1 MVKKRKKRTPK
12 KSPTKG
18 AASLGLDSAATEPED
33 GTPALG
39 DAAEEDDPFA
49 PSADDAD
56 HDEGRGQ
63 QSAAD
68 GERQDAEDEADGASD
83 QAAEDSDEAAPRDG
97 DSAALAAGAPD
108 AAAETEGEQPDGA
121 PVATQLGAARYVI
134 FGVFASWIIGSY
146 VASKTLQ
153 GVWSWLSRKEWF
165 GRTLPS
171 FAALPHEGELVSRSS
186 ISLLVGAIVAAV
198 VVFVYYRKP
207 DVRQWADEV
216 AEQLGKVK
224 WPTRKDVGNY
234 TVVVL
239 AVSAVL
245 TVYLA
250 LLDRFWGFLTNLI
263 YSSGL

>member
-12 KSPTKG
+12 KSPSKG
-18 AASLGLDSAATEPED
+18 AASLGLDSAETETED
-33 GTPALG
+33 GTTAPRDG
-39 DAAEEDDPFA
+39 DERGGGEPDDPFA
-49 PSADDAD
+49 PSPDDAD
-56 HDEGRGQ
+56 D
-63 QSAAD
+63 
-68 GERQDAEDEADGASD
+68 DEADDDASE
-83 QAAEDSDEAAPRDG
+83 AAEGEERAAGPDG

-108 AAAETEGEQPDGA
+108 GAAEGEDEESDGA
-121 PVATQLGAARYVI
+121 PMAQQLGAARYVI
-134 FGVFASWIIGSY
+134 FGFFASWITGSY

-165 GRTLPS
+165 GRALPS

-186 ISLLVGAIVAAV
+186 ISLLVGAIIAAV
-198 VVFVYYRKP
+198 VVYVYYRKP

>member
-1 MVKKRKKRTPK
+1 MVKKRKRKTSK
-12 KSPTKG
+12 KGP
-18 AASLGLDSAATEPED
+18 AAQASSSGLDSAETEPEE
-33 GTPALG
+33 GTPAPPDG
-39 DAAEEDDPFA
+39 DERDERDERPERRAGARPAADGDDPFA
-49 PSADDAD
+49 ASDDGDDAARAETEA
-56 HDEGRGQ
+56 DEG
-63 QSAAD
+63 D
-68 GERQDAEDEADGASD
+68 GE
-83 QAAEDSDEAAPRDG
+83 AAEPADEE
-97 DSAALAAGAPD
+97 LVAAGAK
-108 AAAETEGEQPDGA
+108 AADDDEDA

-134 FGVFASWIIGSY
+134 FGFFATWITGSY
-146 VASKTLQ
+146 VAAKTLQ

-171 FAALPHEGELVSRSS
+171 VAAVPHEGELWSRST
-186 ISLLVGAIVAAV
+186 ISLLFGAIVAAAV
-198 VVFVYYRKP
+198 VYVYYRKP

-224 WPTRKDVGNY
+224 WPTRKDVGSY

-239 AVSAVL
+239 AVSAVM